1 VQVLPYSDLR
11 VAVEAASIP
20 LLRELQALMHVCC
33 VSHCRLVQAAFVR
46 CLPRLL
52 SCSADMGWILKPVVF
67 DLNELIDSNK
77 NTILQARPP
86 LCLSPSFRA
95 ATASGCAFLQFMGAW
110 MCITWILYPNLR
122 PPLPLPLI

>member
-1 VQVLPYSDLR
+1 VQVLPFGDLR
-11 VAVEAASIP
+11 VAVEAASRP

-52 SCSADMGWILKPVVF
+52 SCSADMGWLLKPIVF
-67 DLNELIDSNK
+67 DLNELIDFNK

-86 LCLSPSFRA
+86 SLPLPLIQGIS
-95 ATASGCAFLQFMGAW
+95 ATASGCVFLQCMA
-110 MCITWILYPNLR
+110 ILTWILYPTLWPP
-122 PPLPLPLI
+122 PPLPMI